1 MKSRTPLKKDPIKEI
16 GKKFGHLLSAG
27 ATGGD
32 LNATYLLRT
41 VGNPMEEGQYGA
53 GLTTTAT
60 DNDEEEK
67 GGKKKEKYLL
77 RHLASGRIMFVR
89 DLNIELE

>member
-1 MKSRTPLKKDPIKEI
+1 MKTIEKKTEELNPNVSLNKSRTPIKKDPIKEI

-27 ATGGD
+27 ATAGD

-53 GLTTTAT
+53 GLTTSAT
-60 DNDEEEK
+60 DN
-67 GGKKKEKYLL
+67 
-77 RHLASGRIMFVR
+77 
-89 DLNIELE
+89 

>member
-1 MKSRTPLKKDPIKEI
+1 MKSRSPIKKDPVKEI
-16 GKKFGHLLSAG
+16 GKKFGNLLSVA

-53 GLTTTAT
+53 GLTTSAP
-60 DNDEEEK
+60 DE
-67 GGKKKEKYLL
+67 
-77 RHLASGRIMFVR
+77 
-89 DLNIELE
+89 